1 MTKLFGLDLHENT
14 LLLSMIGGVLWLFV
28 HNYILAPFLYSPL
41 AYVLCDVQKPE
52 NEKQKL
58 DLEEKLPFYFGKAIY
73 GSITLGIWI
82 NYASTHPGWEN
93 FWEWDQYCYRLPLSH
108 PEYKDVLPIYVWYF
122 AYVFFVFMKDFF
134 KSYRKDAGWSQYLFD
149 FHHLI
154 AIGLVYMSITYG
166 WWRGGFLTRITHDPA
181 DVILYWMKVFGMS
194 YENRSGRK
202 NDVVHKSLI
211 SILLFSWISTR
222 VVAYGWFTYAMLKLA
237 FEYDATKDTS
247 GLTHL
252 WDMYILLAGTLL
264 MFLLQVVWLVGI
276 SRIWIKRMY
285 NRDYEKKQS

>member
-122 AYVFFVFMKDFF
+122 AYVFFIFMKDFF

-166 WWRGGFLTRITHDPA
+166 WWRGGFLTRIIHD
-181 DVILYWMKVFGMS
+181 L
-194 YENRSGRK
+194 R
-202 NDVVHKSLI
+202 I
-211 SILLFSWISTR
+211 SKKPPPHTNYFSWGLRFLGAAPKNWGLFQPPGAET
-222 VVAYGWFTYAMLKLA
+222 APGGWGQPPGLA
-237 FEYDATKDTS
+237 AGPW
-247 GLTHL
+247 GLG
-252 WDMYILLAGTLL
+252 D
-264 MFLLQVVWLVGI
+264 
-276 SRIWIKRMY
+276 
-285 NRDYEKKQS
+285 